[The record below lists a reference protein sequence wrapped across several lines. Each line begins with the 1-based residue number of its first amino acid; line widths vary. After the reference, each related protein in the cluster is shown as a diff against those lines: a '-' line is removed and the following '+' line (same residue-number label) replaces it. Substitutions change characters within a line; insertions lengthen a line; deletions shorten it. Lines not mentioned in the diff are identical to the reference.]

1 MTFVYASFW
10 NKDPPKAIS
19 RLRKANKEEAFWSK
33 KCNKAT
39 FGIKHPFRKRR
50 LHPLIPITC
59 NLSTILDFKV
69 LNMILNNY
77 YYFTTSTKNRGKC
90 RKKKIFKYKAQ
101 QDNYFFFKY
110 PLHEVCIKHSS
121 HLSQCITIDY
131 IENSYNHSHRL
142 L

>member
-1 MTFVYASFW
+1 MLTSYTKKLNQFRNYLFNLSYLSTHTFL
-10 NKDPPKAIS
+10 PPSKGHIS
-19 RLRKANKEEAFWSK
+19 IKILQIGKIKTRYRLRRANKEEAFCQK
-33 KCNKAT
+33 KCKKVT

-90 RKKKIFKYKAQ
+90 RKKKNIQ
-101 QDNYFFFKY
+101 IQS
-110 PLHEVCIKHSS
+110 P
-121 HLSQCITIDY
+121 T
-131 IENSYNHSHRL
+131 R
-142 L
+142 